1 MSVTQM
7 NRLPWLS
14 KTRGFIS
21 DADSNKDVKL
31 SDKNMA
37 IDFNKDVKLNQND
50 VSVDSNKEVKPNDHN
65 DHNDV
70 CRLQ

>member
-1 MSVTQM
+1 M

-21 DADSNKDVKL
+21 DVDSNKDVKL

-37 IDFNKDVKLNQND
+37 IDFNKDVKLNDND
-50 VSVDSNKEVKPNDHN
+50 VRVDSNKDA
-65 DHNDV
+65 
-70 CRLQ
+70 RLW